1 MVHVSD
7 IALTSLETITCF
19 DITTGN
25 YLFTLDE
32 LQSANISQTEEKVD
46 IVGKQGRKLTSLKRN
61 KAVTVSGEN
70 GLVATGLWELQTGS
84 SFEKKVTEVAWTDYL
99 TVAADNSAE
108 TAYKAVGTTGAE
120 IENLFV
126 KDASGLLSQELVQ
139 GASPAAA
146 TESSLGVFTYD
157 PDDKTLQFATDIIA
171 GTEIVVFYKRNIQ
184 AAVLANASDKYS
196 SKCAMYID
204 AIGEDKCANIYHV
217 QIYIP
222 KADFSGEFSFDMGDN
237 QTIHSFEAEALS
249 GACGTAGEF
258 FTYTVFG
265 QNTADA

>member
-19 DITTGN
+19 DITTGA

-46 IVGKQGRKLTSLKRN
+46 IVGRQGRKLTSLKRN

-84 SFEKKVTEVAWTDYL
+84 SFENKVTEVAWTDYL
-99 TVAADNSAE
+99 TVAADNSA
-108 TAYKAVGTTGAE
+108 TTGYKAIGTEGAE
-120 IENLFV
+120 IEGCFI
-126 KDASGLLSQELVQ
+126 KDASGLLSQELEQ
-139 GASPAAA
+139 AAA
-146 TESSLGVFTYD
+146 VSSGKFTYD
-157 PDDKTLQFATDIIA
+157 PDTKTLQFHTDVTA

-204 AIGEDKCANIYHV
+204 AIGEDRCANIYHV

-265 QNTADA
+265 QNAEDAA

>member
-19 DITTGN
+19 DITTGA

-84 SFEKKVTEVAWTDYL
+84 SFVDKVTEVAWTDYL
-99 TVAADNSAE
+99 TVAADN
-108 TAYKAVGTTGAE
+108 TASTKYVAVGTEGAE
-120 IENLFV
+120 IEGCFI
-126 KDASGLLSQELVQ
+126 KDESGLLSTELTQ
-139 GASPAAA
+139 ASAAA
-146 TESSLGVFTYD
+146 SGKFTYS
-157 PDDKTLQFATDIIA
+157 PTTKVLQFYTDVDA

-204 AIGEDKCANIYHV
+204 AIGEDRCANIYHV

-265 QNTADA
+265 QNAPDAED

>member
-1 MVHVSD
+1 MCRKTK
-7 IALTSLETITCF
+7 ILWWILLAIRIIFRTLQA
-19 DITTGN
+19 

-46 IVGKQGRKLTSLKRN
+46 IVGRQGRKLTSLKRN

-84 SFEKKVTEVAWTDYL
+84 SFENKVTEVAWTDYL
-99 TVAADNSAE
+99 TVAADNTAE
-108 TAYKAVGTTGAE
+108 TKYIAIGTEGAE
-120 IENLFV
+120 IEGCFI
-126 KDASGLLSQELVQ
+126 KDASGLLSTELKQ
-139 GASPAAA
+139 AAA
-146 TESSLGVFTYD
+146 AAAGKFAYD
-157 PDDKTLQFATDIIA
+157 PETKTLQFHTDVTA

-204 AIGEDKCANIYHV
+204 AIGEDRCANIYHV

-265 QNTADA
+265 QNAPDAED